1 MAVFG
6 NQSEGRHAALTIRLV
21 SESEESRAAVRTI
34 IGGIDD
40 PPLQIFEGVPESP
53 TGSNGDRPSSAPSD
67 VVMVVFNGNEEAS
80 LAYLQT
86 QAESAPRPMVFAIL
100 GERSPGLM
108 RRVLRAGADELL
120 FMPLVQDDVVR
131 AFLKISETRRRA
143 ERHQGGIVISLTS
156 LIGGVGV
163 TSLAAN
169 LALAMHKRMN
179 KRVALVDLALQSGG
193 MSVFLGLDAD
203 RTILPLAR
211 LEKKLDSIQLESAL
225 TKHDSGVYLLA
236 APKRIED
243 AEIVSDV
250 VIGSV
255 LDLMRNLFDFVFVD
269 CGTHV
274 DENSVAAWERSSD
287 VLYVVDQSIGAT
299 RCAWRFIDLF
309 GKLGIKNAE
318 LRFIL
323 NRHDLRH
330 PITEKQIAHTL
341 ARPVYARIP
350 RDDKSLERV
359 QLSGDDLWKFAAHGT
374 LARAVDDLA
383 HRLAGPE
390 IEPQQTSGIFARL
403 FSAVS
408 ARG

>member
-1 MAVFG
+1 VAVIG
-6 NQSEGRHAALTIRLV
+6 NKPEGRHTALNVRLI
-21 SESEESRAAVRTI
+21 SESEERRSEVKGV
-34 IGGIDD
+34 IGSIDD
-40 PPLQIFEGVPESP
+40 PPLEITEGLPEVEHP
-53 TGSNGDRPSSAPSD
+53 NNGDEPLAPPD
-67 VVMVVFNGNEEAS
+67 VVMVIFNGNEEAA
-80 LAYLQT
+80 LTFLQA
-86 QAESAPRPMVFAIL
+86 QADSSPRPTVFAIL

-120 FMPLVQDDVVR
+120 FLPLVQEDVVR
-131 AFLKISETRRRA
+131 ALLKISEARRRA
-143 ERHQGGIVISLTS
+143 ERHQGGVVFSTTS
-156 LIGGVGV
+156 LVGGVGAS
-163 TSLAAN
+163 SLAAN
-169 LALAMHKRMN
+169 LALALHKNMD

-193 MSVFLGLDAD
+193 LSVFLSLEPD

-250 VIGSV
+250 LIGAI
-255 LDLMRNLFDFVFVD
+255 LDLMRHLFDFVIVD

-287 VLYVVDQSIGAT
+287 VLYVLDQTIGAT

-309 GKLGIKNAE
+309 GKLGIKDAE

-323 NRHDLRH
+323 NRFDSHN

-350 RDDKSLERV
+350 RDDKTLERV
-359 QLSGDDLWKFAAHGT
+359 QLSGEDLWKVAPNGP
-374 LARAVDDLA
+374 LARAVDELA
-383 HRLAGPE
+383 RRLAGPE
-390 IEPQQTSGIFARL
+390 APAQPEAGLISRL
-403 FSAVS
+403 FSAV
-408 ARG
+408 ATRN

>member
-1 MAVFG
+1 VAVLG
-6 NQSEGRHAALTIRLV
+6 SKPEGRHAALSVRLIG
-21 SESEESRAAVRTI
+21 ETEERRAEVRNV
-34 IGGIDD
+34 IGAIDD
-40 PPLQIFEGVPESP
+40 PPLDISEGPPEVEAH
-53 TGSNGDRPSSAPSD
+53 NGDGPLVTPD
-67 VVMVVFNGNEEAS
+67 VVMVIFNGNEEAS
-80 LAYLQT
+80 LTFLQA
-86 QAESAPRPMVFAIL
+86 QADSSPRPALFAIL

-120 FMPLVQDDVVR
+120 FMPLVQEDVVR
-131 AFLKISETRRRA
+131 ALLKISEARRRA
-143 ERHQGGIVISLTS
+143 ERHQGGVIFSVTS
-156 LIGGVGV
+156 LIGGVGA

-169 LALAMHKRMN
+169 LGLSLHKHLD

-193 MSVFLGLDAD
+193 LSVYLSLEPD

-250 VIGSV
+250 LVGSV
-255 LDLMRNLFDFVFVD
+255 LDLMRHLFDFVIVD

-299 RCAWRFIDLF
+299 RCAWRFIDLY
-309 GKLGIKNAE
+309 GKLGIRDAE

-323 NRHDLRH
+323 NRYDAHH

-341 ARPVYARIP
+341 ARPIYARIP
-350 RDDKSLERV
+350 RDDKALERV
-359 QLSGDDLWKFAAHGT
+359 QLSGEDLWKVAPSGP
-374 LARAVDDLA
+374 LARAVDELA
-383 HRLAGPE
+383 RRLAGPE
-390 IEPQQTSGIFARL
+390 APAQPEAGLISRL
-403 FSAVS
+403 FSAV
-408 ARG
+408 ATRG

>member
-1 MAVFG
+1 VAVIG
-6 NQSEGRHAALTIRLV
+6 NKPEGRHAALNVRLV
-21 SESEESRAAVRTI
+21 GETEERRSEVKNAISA
-34 IGGIDD
+34 IDD
-40 PPLQIFEGVPESP
+40 PPLEISEGVPEIDVQANSD
-53 TGSNGDRPSSAPSD
+53 GLSERPD
-67 VVMVVFNGNEEAS
+67 VVMVIFNGNEETS
-80 LAYLQT
+80 LTFLQA
-86 QAESAPRPMVFAIL
+86 QADSAPRPTVFAIL

-120 FMPLVQDDVVR
+120 FMPLVQEDVVR
-131 AFLKISETRRRA
+131 ALLKISEARRRA
-143 ERHQGGIVISLTS
+143 ERHQGGIIFSVTS
-156 LIGGVGV
+156 LVGGVGA

-169 LALAMHKRMN
+169 LGLALHKNMD

-193 MSVFLGLDAD
+193 LSVFLSLEPD
-203 RTILPLAR
+203 RTVLPLAR

-250 VIGSV
+250 LIGSI
-255 LDLMRNLFDFVFVD
+255 LDLMRHLFDFVIVD

-287 VLYVVDQSIGAT
+287 VLYVLDQSIGAT

-309 GKLGIKNAE
+309 GKLGIRDPE

-323 NRHDLRH
+323 NRFDTHH

-341 ARPVYARIP
+341 ARPIYARIP
-350 RDDKSLERV
+350 REDKTLERV
-359 QLSGDDLWKFAAHGT
+359 LLSGEDLWKVAPNGP
-374 LARAVDDLA
+374 LARAVDELA
-383 HRLAGPE
+383 RRLSGPE
-390 IEPQQTSGIFARL
+390 APVQQEAGLIARL
-403 FSAVS
+403 FSAV
-408 ARG
+408 ATRG